1 MKSFYWSFTSYIL
14 KDLRSLWS
22 GEVIGDSVEKLA
34 GILTTFAGEQP
45 LLYEKA
51 FIPLD
56 SILELCTI
64 LQVSEKHIRGL
75 HYLSAENAIEIISS
89 IAFLFEKR
97 IIRFWDDDNT
107 DYEKGIGAWHSFYD
121 SNSIAHWYVDDSTYE
136 IFEAGVLEIFQKYL
150 EYSPKRDF
158 PIIRIWFWVE
168 ILQIFSWWLLAYGR
182 ECNIYLFLRELILDH
197 REYRILH
204 KYWK

>member
-1 MKSFYWSFTSYIL
+1 MKTFYGSFTSYIL
-14 KDLRSLWS
+14 KDLCLLWS

-64 LQVSEKHIRGL
+64 FQVSEKHIRGL
-75 HYLSAENAIEIISS
+75 HYLSAENAREIISS
-89 IAFLFEKR
+89 IAFLCEKR
-97 IIRFWDDDNT
+97 IIRFWDDNNT
-107 DYEKGIGAWHSFYD
+107 DYEKGIGAWNRFIE
-121 SNSIAHWYVDDSTYE
+121 SNNLRSVDDNTYE
-136 IFEAGVLEIFQKYL
+136 VFEAGVLEIFQKYL

-158 PIIRIWFWVE
+158 PIIRLWFTEE
-168 ILQIFSWWLLAYGR
+168 ILQVFSWWLLAYGR
-182 ECNIYLFLRELILDH
+182 ECKIYLFLRDLILDH

-204 KYWK
+204 KYWR